1 MKKIWLEVYLIT
13 GLISVV
19 DPFLRHHFGGEK
31 VGKFA
36 KVDAI
41 PQSLLQF
48 CGRGQV
54 LLQAGL
60 HPPESTHILI
70 SEQAEDFHKQL

>member
-1 MKKIWLEVYLIT
+1 MYLIA

-19 DPFLRHHFGGEK
+19 DLFHRHHFGGEK

-36 KVDAI
+36 KVDTI

-54 LLQAGL
+54 LL
-60 HPPESTHILI
+60 
-70 SEQAEDFHKQL
+70 

>member
-1 MKKIWLEVYLIT
+1 MYLIT
-13 GLISVV
+13 GLISVI
-19 DPFLRHHFGGEK
+19 DSFFRHYFWGKK

-41 PQSLLQF
+41 PQSLFQF

-54 LLQAGL
+54 LL
-60 HPPESTHILI
+60 
-70 SEQAEDFHKQL
+70 

>member
-1 MKKIWLEVYLIT
+1 MTTKKRNETKCEKYLIAS
-13 GLISVV
+13 LISVV
-19 DPFLRHHFGGEK
+19 DPFLRHQFGGEK

-36 KVDAI
+36 KVDTI

-54 LLQAGL
+54 LL
-60 HPPESTHILI
+60 
-70 SEQAEDFHKQL
+70 